1 MVCDSITV
9 NEGAKIPSSSVS
21 EASDRRGYSARTS
34 CFRLNRHA
42 YSSYNSTEIVSDCDR
57 VRSTITMDD
66 RWNDFEDALESGE
79 SDRVNEVVDEIKE
92 MDLDERIQLFE
103 VCFDDL
109 TGLYAESGDGYI
121 RQSTVRVAERLVPG
135 IALVFAVTD
144 DDRSLT
150 LDVEGVRQQT
160 DDATGFF
167 LEAMTDEDGR
177 VRNSA
182 KRGLK
187 DVFRTYDSL
196 EDEETIEALAVEL
209 EEMAT
214 DYADKRQEH
223 LLDAKADAEFF
234 LQSGFGRL
242 LEGFQKEFGDSINR

>member
-1 MVCDSITV
+1 
-9 NEGAKIPSSSVS
+9 
-21 EASDRRGYSARTS
+21 
-34 CFRLNRHA
+34 
-42 YSSYNSTEIVSDCDR
+42 
-57 VRSTITMDD
+57 MDD
-66 RWNDFEDALESGE
+66 RWNNFEDALESGE
-79 SDRVNEVVDEIKE
+79 SDRVNEVIDGIKE
-92 MDLDERIQLFE
+92 MDLDERSRLFE

-109 TGLYAESGDGYI
+109 TDLYAESDDGYI

-135 IALVFAVTD
+135 IALVFAVAD

-187 DVFRTYDSL
+187 DAFRTYDSL
-196 EDEETIEALAVEL
+196 EDEETIEALAVEFK
-209 EEMAT
+209 EMAT
-214 DYADKRQEH
+214 EYSDKRREH

-242 LEGFQKEFGDSINR
+242 LEGFQKEFGDSMNN

>member
-1 MVCDSITV
+1 
-9 NEGAKIPSSSVS
+9 
-21 EASDRRGYSARTS
+21 
-34 CFRLNRHA
+34 
-42 YSSYNSTEIVSDCDR
+42 
-57 VRSTITMDD
+57 MDD

-79 SDRVNEVVDEIKE
+79 SDRVNEVIEEIKE
-92 MDLDERIQLFE
+92 MDLDERSRLFE

-109 TGLYAESGDGYI
+109 TDLYAESDDGYI

-135 IALVFAVTD
+135 IGLIFAVAD
-144 DDRSLT
+144 DDHSLT
-150 LDVEGVRQQT
+150 LDLEDVRQQT
-160 DDATGFF
+160 DDATGLL
-167 LEAMTDEDGR
+167 LEAMTDDDGR

-214 DYADKRQEH
+214 EYSDKRREH

-242 LEGFQKEFGDSINR
+242 LEGFQKEFGDSVNN